1 VSQISLPFRIALLAM
16 LAVCAVWFT
25 VLKPKAPTAATAT
38 PTTSAPGVTGLA
50 NDVQAAKGAAKTSD
64 AANAKVQNAT
74 GGTAAQADKPAA
86 AQAKTPAATG
96 KTADPET
103 ATAKAAPAQKA
114 PARTATPATKAAADA
129 TAPLLTALGEHKAV
143 VLVFYNA
150 KGSDDRAVRAAA
162 GRISH
167 RHGRVIVKT
176 VPLSRVGRYAPITT
190 GVAVAQT
197 PTVMV
202 LAPGNTART
211 IVGFT
216 TEGEI
221 DQLVG
226 DALTAKTGK

>member
-25 VLKPKAPTAATAT
+25 VLKPKAPAPTPATT
-38 PTTSAPGVTGLA
+38 APGVTGLA
-50 NDVQAAKGAAKTSD
+50 NDVKAAKGAAKASD

-74 GGTAAQADKPAA
+74 GGTAAQTDTSAA
-86 AQAKTPAATG
+86 KAKTRAAHAAVTG
-96 KTADPET
+96 KTA
-103 ATAKAAPAQKA
+103 ATAKAAPTKKA
-114 PARTATPATKAAADA
+114 PAKKATADA
-129 TAPLLTALGEHKAV
+129 SAPLLTALGEKKAV

-162 GRISH
+162 GRVSH

-176 VPLSRVGRYAPITT
+176 VPVSRLGRYAPITK

-216 TEGEI
+216 TQSEI

-226 DALTAKTGK
+226 DALTAKAGK

>member
-25 VLKPKAPTAATAT
+25 VLKPKAPAPTPAT
-38 PTTSAPGVTGLA
+38 APGVTGLA
-50 NDVQAAKGAAKTSD
+50 NDVKAAKGAAKASD

-74 GGTAAQADKPAA
+74 GGTAAQTDTSAA
-86 AQAKTPAATG
+86 KAKTRAAHAAVTG
-96 KTADPET
+96 KTA
-103 ATAKAAPAQKA
+103 ATAKAAPAKKA
-114 PARTATPATKAAADA
+114 PAKKATADA
-129 TAPLLTALGEHKAV
+129 SAPLLTALGEKKAV

-162 GRISH
+162 GRVSH

-176 VPLSRVGRYAPITT
+176 VPVSRLGRYAPITK

-216 TEGEI
+216 TQSEI

-226 DALTAKTGK
+226 DALTAKAGK

>member
-25 VLKPKAPTAATAT
+25 VLKPKAPAPTPATT
-38 PTTSAPGVTGLA
+38 APGVTGLA
-50 NDVQAAKGAAKTSD
+50 NDVKAAKGAAKASD
-64 AANAKVQNAT
+64 AAKAKVEDAT
-74 GGTAAQADKPAA
+74 GGTAAQTDTSAA
-86 AQAKTPAATG
+86 KAKTRAAHAAVTG
-96 KTADPET
+96 KTA
-103 ATAKAAPAQKA
+103 ATAKAAPAKKA
-114 PARTATPATKAAADA
+114 PAKKATADA
-129 TAPLLTALGEHKAV
+129 SAPLLTALGEKKAV

-162 GRISH
+162 GRVSH
-167 RHGRVIVKT
+167 RHGRVIVNT
-176 VPLSRVGRYAPITT
+176 VPVSHLGRYAPITK

-216 TEGEI
+216 TQSEI

-226 DALTAKTGK
+226 DALTAKAGK

>member
-1 VSQISLPFRIALLAM
+1 MSQISPPFRIALLAM

-25 VLKPKAPTAATAT
+25 VLKPKAPAPAPTPATT
-38 PTTSAPGVTGLA
+38 APGVTGLA
-50 NDVQAAKGAAKTSD
+50 NDVKAAKGAAKASD

-74 GGTAAQADKPAA
+74 GGTAAQTDTSAA
-86 AQAKTPAATG
+86 AKAKTRATHAAVAG
-96 KTADPET
+96 KTA
-103 ATAKAAPAQKA
+103 ATAKAAPAKKA
-114 PARTATPATKAAADA
+114 PAKKAAAADA
-129 TAPLLTALGEHKAV
+129 SAPLLTALGEKKAV

-162 GRISH
+162 DRVSH
-167 RHGRVIVKT
+167 RHGRVLVKS
-176 VPLSRVGRYAPITT
+176 VPVGRLGRYAPITK

-202 LAPGNTART
+202 LAPGKTART

-216 TEGEI
+216 TQSEI

-226 DALTAKTGK
+226 DALTAKAGK